1 MNKLLKRTWAEI
13 NLDHLEYNIN
23 SLRGCLP
30 KSTDLMAIVKADAYG
45 HGDKAI
51 VTELCRLGIRFFGVS
66 NLEEA
71 LSLRNAGADGDIL
84 ILGVTPAEYADV
96 LAQQNISQSVFCTE
110 YAEKLS
116 QAAATAGVTVK
127 CHLKIDTGM
136 GRIGFVNQLDSDATQ
151 EVLSVCKLQN
161 LSFEGIFSHFSVAD
175 ELSPE
180 SLDYTDA
187 QQNAFNSLVQRLQE
201 SGIRFHHIHLQN
213 SAGIIRHPNPLC
225 NLARMGISMYG
236 LSPSGD
242 FQDILPVK
250 PLMEL
255 KTIVTMVKEIPPGRS
270 VSYGRN
276 FISDRP
282 MRIATVPIGY
292 ADGYH
297 RALSGRGKMLLHG
310 KPANILGKVCMDQLM
325 LDVTDIP
332 QAKAGDIVTVFGQSE
347 DNFLSVDEVASLAN
361 TINYEIICDISK
373 RVPRVYLRG
382 GETVEIVD
390 YLRR

>member
-1 MNKLLKRTWAEI
+1 
-13 NLDHLEYNIN
+13 
-23 SLRGCLP
+23 
-30 KSTDLMAIVKADAYG
+30 
-45 HGDKAI
+45 
-51 VTELCRLGIRFFGVS
+51 
-66 NLEEA
+66 
-71 LSLRNAGADGDIL
+71 
-84 ILGVTPAEYADV
+84 
-96 LAQQNISQSVFCTE
+96 
-110 YAEKLS
+110 
-116 QAAATAGVTVK
+116 
-127 CHLKIDTGM
+127 M

-201 SGIRFHHIHLQN
+201 SGIRFRHIHLQN

-297 RALSGRGKMLLHG
+297 CALSGRGKMLLHG

-332 QAKAGDIVTVFGQSE
+332 QAKAGDIVTVFGHSE

-361 TINYEIICDISK
+361 TINYEII
-373 RVPRVYLRG
+373 
-382 GETVEIVD
+382 
-390 YLRR
+390 

>member
-116 QAAATAGVTVK
+116 QAAAAAGVTVK

-161 LSFEGIFSHFSVAD
+161 LSFEGIF
-175 ELSPE
+175 
-180 SLDYTDA
+180 
-187 QQNAFNSLVQRLQE
+187 
-201 SGIRFHHIHLQN
+201 
-213 SAGIIRHPNPLC
+213 
-225 NLARMGISMYG
+225 
-236 LSPSGD
+236 
-242 FQDILPVK
+242 
-250 PLMEL
+250 
-255 KTIVTMVKEIPPGRS
+255 
-270 VSYGRN
+270 
-276 FISDRP
+276 
-282 MRIATVPIGY
+282 
-292 ADGYH
+292 
-297 RALSGRGKMLLHG
+297 
-310 KPANILGKVCMDQLM
+310 
-325 LDVTDIP
+325 
-332 QAKAGDIVTVFGQSE
+332 FG
-347 DNFLSVDEVASLAN
+347 
-361 TINYEIICDISK
+361 
-373 RVPRVYLRG
+373 G
-382 GETVEIVD
+382 G
-390 YLRR
+390 